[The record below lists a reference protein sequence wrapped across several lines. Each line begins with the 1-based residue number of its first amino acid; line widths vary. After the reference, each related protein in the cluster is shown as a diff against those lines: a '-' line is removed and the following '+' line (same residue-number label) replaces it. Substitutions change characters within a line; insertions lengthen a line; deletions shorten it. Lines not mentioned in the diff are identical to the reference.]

1 MKCIVSGGTGF
12 IGSRLVDAL
21 LKDGHYVAI
30 WSRKPARETRT
41 AVETFRWDPLE
52 GEPQEESLNGFDIVV
67 HLAGETGAQRW
78 NAEAKRKIRDSRVLG
93 TRRLVSAISKVK
105 HKPSALI
112 CSSAVGYYGSHY
124 GSSDDEVLTETS
136 PPGSGFLAEVCTAW
150 EKEADAAASLGL
162 RVVKLRTGVV
172 LGRAGGALAKMLP
185 AFQAFVGGALGS
197 GRQWMPWIHVDD
209 LVDMCRFAIDG
220 SFSAALNA
228 TAPNPVT
235 NSQFT
240 SALAK
245 VLHRPAFLTVPA
257 FALRALFG
265 EMAQMLLEGQRAVP
279 AAAKDL
285 GFSWKYPGLEEALH
299 NLLD

>member
-12 IGSRLVDAL
+12 IGKQLVNAL

-30 WSRKPARETRT
+30 WSRKPGGETRT
-41 AVETFRWDPLE
+41 AVEAFRWDPLE
-52 GEPQEESLNGFDIVV
+52 GEPQEESLNGFDVVV
-67 HLAGETGAQRW
+67 HLAGESVAQRW
-78 NAEAKRKIRDSRVLG
+78 NAEVKRKIRDSRVLG

-112 CSSAVGYYGSHY
+112 CSSAVGFYGSR
-124 GSSDDEVLTETS
+124 GDQVLTES
-136 PPGSGFLAEVCTAW
+136 SAPGTGFLAEVCTAW

-172 LGRAGGALAKMLP
+172 LGHDGGALEKMLP

-197 GRQWMPWIHVDD
+197 GKQWMPWIHMDD
-209 LVDMCRFAIDG
+209 LVNMCRFAIDG
-220 SFSAALNA
+220 SFSAALNG

-235 NSQFT
+235 NAQFAAT
-240 SALAK
+240 LGK
-245 VLHRPAFLTVPA
+245 VLHRPTFLPAPA
-257 FALRALFG
+257 FALQALFG
-265 EMAQMLLEGQRAVP
+265 EMAQMLLGSERAVP
-279 AAAKDL
+279 TAAKDL